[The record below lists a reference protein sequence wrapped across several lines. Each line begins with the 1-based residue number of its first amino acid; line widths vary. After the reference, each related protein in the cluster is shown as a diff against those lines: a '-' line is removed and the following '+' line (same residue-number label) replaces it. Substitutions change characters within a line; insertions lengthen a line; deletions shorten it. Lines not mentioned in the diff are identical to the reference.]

1 MLSVHDGMKL
11 NMCRCWWESRLN
23 VIAHTQRPKRS
34 NSSVLTQTGLHKA
47 TRQRFR
53 LQLQA
58 SQVHIQLQTLCEN
71 QQKEL
76 CFRSFGCIRIQSRS
90 ATVGRLGPGT
100 KDVKAYSAIWK
111 VASDTRSQNPSTSKG
126 CIASRHVH
134 STRPSKVNG
143 TRAKQKTVLTVQLRL
158 PTKTR

>member
-1 MLSVHDGMKL
+1 MKP

-23 VIAHTQRPKRS
+23 VTAHTQRLKRS
-34 NSSVLTQTGLHKA
+34 NSSVLTQTGLREA
-47 TRQRFR
+47 TRQQFR

-58 SQVHIQLQTLCEN
+58 SQVHVWLQTLCEN
-71 QQKEL
+71 QQKGL
-76 CFRSFGCIRIQSRS
+76 CFRSLACIRVQSRS
-90 ATVGRLGPGT
+90 ATVGRPGPRT

-111 VASDTRSQNPSTSKG
+111 VASDTRSQNPSTSKS

-134 STRPSKVNG
+134 STRPSKVDG